1 MFYMTILH
9 QPPTQFVTLIAINF
23 FIKPIID
30 AHRRKK
36 KPESVTGKAKYNG
49 QIAPTKI
56 RYM

>member
-30 AHRRKK
+30 AHRRKNT
-36 KPESVTGKAKYNG
+36 ESVTGKAKYNG
-49 QIAPTKI
+49 HVSFIDFNT
-56 RYM
+56 

>member
-30 AHRRKK
+30 AHRRKNT
-36 KPESVTGKAKYNG
+36 ESVTEKAKYNR

-56 RYM
+56 RYK